1 MERAALPLS
10 SPATAAFVDGL
21 GERRQIV
28 DPTGNE
34 TIELLCLRTELAAV
48 PSFEFA
54 LRERVSRLASF
65 RHASYGRV
73 RSVER
78 LADRETALAV
88 VSDYTEGDRLSDMLV
103 NAEERRLGLDI
114 NIALCLIRQ
123 LVPAV
128 AMLHESAP
136 DTAHGAIGPERLV
149 VTPDARLV
157 IVEYVLGAAL
167 EQLHYS
173 QERYWHQ
180 LRIPL
185 PKAPGLPRFDQ
196 RADVTQIGVVALS
209 LILGRPLRDDEYP
222 SRIGDVVASTWAVS
236 ARGGFEPL
244 PPGLRAWLGRALQL
258 DARNAFESAIEAQV
272 ELDKVLGEGDYLAS
286 SASLE
291 SFLTRYHAAGAA
303 SEAPAA
309 PPKPAAPPRLAAPVK
324 PAMASTPAFSIR
336 PTPTP
341 TAAWE
346 PTSLEIL
353 AHPPAPRTQ
362 SSPMAT
368 ARPNSLSEFELQP
381 LADSVTVRTPPRGI
395 PTARLYRPAPIEPTP
410 VEASSSI
417 ELFAEEATTERRWPK
432 LVAIAAI
439 LIAIVGIGSV
449 ATRSYLGAPKA
460 SATGTLVIA
469 TNPPGAQATVDG
481 QPRGMTPLTLVL
493 PVGPHTMVLRSGSAD
508 RSIPVTISAGAEV
521 SQYIELPQV
530 AATLGQLQVRT
541 EPAGAKVTIDG
552 VAVGTSPMMV
562 LDLAPGDHAVTLD
575 SALGSVKQTV
585 TIESGMTASLVVPL
599 GGASEGA
606 PVSGWIS
613 VQSPIELQV
622 YEGDRLLGT
631 SRTDRIM
638 VSAGRHEINIVN
650 EALGYRASRVLQVAA
665 GKIAPFAVELPKG
678 TIALNAVP
686 WAEVW
691 IDGVKVGDTP
701 IGNLSVAIGSHDVVF
716 RHPELGEQR
725 HTATVTLATAA
736 RLSVDL
742 RKQ

>member
-1 MERAALPLS
+1 MERAVLPLS
-10 SPATAAFVDGL
+10 SPPTAAFVDGL

-34 TIELLCLRTELAAV
+34 TIELLCLRNELAAV

-88 VSDYTEGDRLSDMLV
+88 VSDHTEGVRLSDMLV

-185 PKAPGLPRFDQ
+185 PRAAGLPRFDQ

-258 DARNAFESAIEAQV
+258 DARTAFESAIDAQA
-272 ELDKVLGEGDYLAS
+272 ELDKVLGEGDHLAS
-286 SASLE
+286 PTSLE

-309 PPKPAAPPRLAAPVK
+309 PPRLAAPVRPPMVSA
-324 PAMASTPAFSIR
+324 PAVSVR
-336 PTPTP
+336 PTPV
-341 TAAWE
+341 AAWE

-353 AHPPAPRTQ
+353 AHPPAARTQ
-362 SSPMAT
+362 SPPMAL
-368 ARPNSLSEFELQP
+368 AQPMPSAEMELQP
-381 LADSVTVRTPPRGI
+381 LADSTSARTPPRGI
-395 PTARLYRPAPIEPTP
+395 PAVRLFT
-410 VEASSSI
+410 V
-417 ELFAEEATTERRWPK
+417 RR
-432 LVAIAAI
+432 
-439 LIAIVGIGSV
+439 
-449 ATRSYLGAPKA
+449 
-460 SATGTLVIA
+460 
-469 TNPPGAQATVDG
+469 
-481 QPRGMTPLTLVL
+481 
-493 PVGPHTMVLRSGSAD
+493 
-508 RSIPVTISAGAEV
+508 AG
-521 SQYIELPQV
+521 
-530 AATLGQLQVRT
+530 
-541 EPAGAKVTIDG
+541 
-552 VAVGTSPMMV
+552 
-562 LDLAPGDHAVTLD
+562 
-575 SALGSVKQTV
+575 
-585 TIESGMTASLVVPL
+585 
-599 GGASEGA
+599 
-606 PVSGWIS
+606 
-613 VQSPIELQV
+613 
-622 YEGDRLLGT
+622 
-631 SRTDRIM
+631 
-638 VSAGRHEINIVN
+638 
-650 EALGYRASRVLQVAA
+650 
-665 GKIAPFAVELPKG
+665 
-678 TIALNAVP
+678 
-686 WAEVW
+686 
-691 IDGVKVGDTP
+691 
-701 IGNLSVAIGSHDVVF
+701 
-716 RHPELGEQR
+716 
-725 HTATVTLATAA
+725 
-736 RLSVDL
+736 
-742 RKQ
+742 

>member
-1 MERAALPLS
+1 M
-10 SPATAAFVDGL
+10 
-21 GERRQIV
+21 
-28 DPTGNE
+28 
-34 TIELLCLRTELAAV
+34 
-48 PSFEFA
+48 
-54 LRERVSRLASF
+54 
-65 RHASYGRV
+65 
-73 RSVER
+73 
-78 LADRETALAV
+78 
-88 VSDYTEGDRLSDMLV
+88 
-103 NAEERRLGLDI
+103 
-114 NIALCLIRQ
+114 
-123 LVPAV
+123 
-128 AMLHESAP
+128 
-136 DTAHGAIGPERLV
+136 

-185 PKAPGLPRFDQ
+185 PRAAGLPRFDQ

-244 PPGLRAWLGRALQL
+244 PPGLRAWLGRALQI
-258 DARNAFESAIEAQV
+258 DARNAFSSAIDAQA

-291 SFLTRYHAAGAA
+291 SFLKRYHAAGAA

-309 PPKPAAPPRLAAPVK
+309 PPRLAAPVR
-324 PAMASTPAFSIR
+324 PAKSATAPVSVG
-336 PTPTP
+336 PTPV
-341 TAAWE
+341 AAWE

-362 SSPMAT
+362 SPPAVFAQPRSSAE
-368 ARPNSLSEFELQP
+368 LELQP
-381 LADSVTVRTPPRGI
+381 LADSVTIRTPPRGI
-395 PTARLYRPAPIEPTP
+395 QKTRLQNLPPIEPI
-410 VEASSSI
+410 EQIERSQSI
-417 ELFAEEATTERRWPK
+417 DLFAEEATPPRRWPK
-432 LVAIAAI
+432 LAAIAAV
-439 LIAIVGIGSV
+439 LIVLVGTGGLV
-449 ATRSYLGAPKA
+449 ARRYLGAAKA
-460 SATGTLVIA
+460 TATGTLIIA
-469 TNPPGAQATVDG
+469 TNPAGAQATIDG
-481 QPRGMTPLTLVL
+481 QPRGTTPLTLVL
-493 PVGPHTMVLRSGSAD
+493 PVGPHTIVLRAGNAD

-521 SQYIELPQV
+521 SQYIELPQ
-530 AATLGQLQVRT
+530 AGATLGQLQVRT

-562 LDLAPGDHAVTLD
+562 LDLAPGDHVVTLE

-599 GGASEGA
+599 GGAAEGA
-606 PVSGWIS
+606 PVSGWIA

-631 SRTDRIM
+631 SRSDRIM
-638 VSAGRHEINIVN
+638 VSAGRHEISLVN
-650 EALGYRASRVLQVAA
+650 EAFGYRATRVLQVPS
-665 GKIAPFAVELPKG
+665 GKVAPFAVDLPKG

-701 IGNLSVAIGSHDVVF
+701 IGNLSVAIGNHDVVF

>member
-10 SPATAAFVDGL
+10 SRPTAPFVDGL

-34 TIELLCLRTELAAV
+34 TIELLCLRNELAAV

-65 RHASYGRV
+65 RHSSFGRV

-88 VSDYTEGDRLSDMLV
+88 VSDHIDGVRLSDMLV

-128 AMLHESAP
+128 ATLHESAR

-185 PKAPGLPRFDQ
+185 PRAPGPPRFDQ

-209 LILGRPLRDDEYP
+209 LILGRQLRDDEYP

-258 DARNAFESAIEAQV
+258 DARNAFESAIDAQV

-286 SASLE
+286 PASLE
-291 SFLTRYHAAGAA
+291 SFLARYHAAGAA
-303 SEAPAA
+303 SEAPA
-309 PPKPAAPPRLAAPVK
+309 PPPRIAAPVR
-324 PAMASTPAFSIR
+324 PSTPAASV
-336 PTPTP
+336 TP
-341 TAAWE
+341 AASRE
-346 PTSLEIL
+346 PTSLENL
-353 AHPPAPRTQ
+353 VRPPAPRTQ
-362 SSPMAT
+362 APPLAWGAQP
-368 ARPNSLSEFELQP
+368 ARPAELELQP
-381 LADSVTVRTPPRGI
+381 LADSVTARTPPRGLS
-395 PTARLYRPAPIEPTP
+395 TTRLPRPAPVQQEP
-410 VEASSSI
+410 VEASSPMD
-417 ELFAEEATTERRWPK
+417 LFAEETTAPRRWPR
-432 LVAIAAI
+432 LVAIAAM
-439 LIAIVGIGSV
+439 LVVLVGVGGT
-449 ATRSYLGAPKA
+449 AARRYLGAPSNV

-481 QPRGMTPLTLVL
+481 QPRGKTPLTLVL
-493 PVGPHTMVLRSGSAD
+493 PVGPHTIVLRAGNAD

-521 SQYIELPQV
+521 SQYIELPQA

-541 EPAGAKVTIDG
+541 EPPGAKVTIDG
-552 VAVGTSPMMV
+552 VAAGTSPMMV
-562 LDLAPGDHAVTLD
+562 LDLAPGDHTVTLE

-585 TIESGMTASLVVPL
+585 TIESGTTASLVVPL
-599 GGASEGA
+599 GGASEGVPA
-606 PVSGWIS
+606 SGWIA
-613 VQSPIELQV
+613 VESPIELQV

-631 SRTDRIM
+631 TRSERIM
-638 VSAGRHEINIVN
+638 VSAGRHEITIVN
-650 EALGYRASRVLQVAA
+650 DALGYRASRVLQVPP
-665 GKIAPFAVELPKG
+665 GKVAPFTVELPKG

-701 IGNLSVAIGSHDVVF
+701 IGNLSLAIGVHDVVF

-725 HTATVTLATAA
+725 HTTTVTLATAA

>member
-10 SPATAAFVDGL
+10 SPPAAAFVDGL

-34 TIELLCLRTELAAV
+34 TIELLCLRNELAAV

-65 RHASYGRV
+65 RHSSYGRV

-88 VSDYTEGDRLSDMLV
+88 VSDHVDGVRLSDMLV

-128 AMLHESAP
+128 ATLHESAR

-173 QERYWHQ
+173 QERYWHE

-185 PKAPGLPRFDQ
+185 PKAPGPPRFDQ

-209 LILGRPLRDDEYP
+209 LILGRKLRDDEYP

-258 DARNAFESAIEAQV
+258 DARNAFESAIDAQV
-272 ELDKVLGEGDYLAS
+272 ELDKVLGGGDYLAS
-286 SASLE
+286 AAGLE
-291 SFLTRYHAAGAA
+291 SFLTRYHAAAPA
-303 SEAPAA
+303 SEA
-309 PPKPAAPPRLAAPVK
+309 PAAPPRLAAPVR
-324 PAMASTPAFSIR
+324 PAMPSTPAVSVR
-336 PTPTP
+336 PTPA
-341 TAAWE
+341 AAWA
-346 PTSLEIL
+346 PASLESL
-353 AHPPAPRTQ
+353 ARPPAPRTQ
-362 SSPMAT
+362 SPPLAWGAQPS
-368 ARPNSLSEFELQP
+368 RPAEIELQP
-381 LADSVTVRTPPRGI
+381 LADSVTVRTPARGI
-395 PTARLYRPAPIEPTP
+395 PTSGLHEPAPVEP
-410 VEASSSI
+410 SSSI
-417 ELFAEEATTERRWPK
+417 DLFAEETTTRRRWPR
-432 LVAIAAI
+432 LLAIAAM
-439 LIAIVGIGSV
+439 LIVIVGAGGV
-449 ATRSYLGAPKA
+449 AARRYLGAAANA

-481 QPRGMTPLTLVL
+481 QARGITPLTLVL
-493 PVGPHTMVLRSGSAD
+493 PVGPHTIVLRAGNAD

-521 SQYIELPQV
+521 SQYIELPQA

-541 EPAGAKVTIDG
+541 EPPGAKVTIDG
-552 VAVGTSPMMV
+552 VAAGTSPMMV
-562 LDLAPGDHAVTLD
+562 LDLAPGDHAVTLE

-585 TIESGMTASLVVPL
+585 TIESGATASLVVPL
-599 GGASEGA
+599 GGASEGV
-606 PVSGWIS
+606 PVSGWIA
-613 VQSPIELQV
+613 VESPIELQV
-622 YEGDRLLGT
+622 FEGDRLLGT
-631 SRTDRIM
+631 TRSERII
-638 VSAGRHEINIVN
+638 VSAGRHEITIVN
-650 EALGYRASRVLQVAA
+650 DALGYRATRVLQVPP
-665 GKIAPFAVELPKG
+665 GKVAPFTVELPKG

-701 IGNLSVAIGSHDVVF
+701 IGNLSLAIGVHDVVF

>member
-1 MERAALPLS
+1 MERAALPLP

-34 TIELLCLRTELAAV
+34 TIELLCLRNELAAV

-54 LRERVSRLASF
+54 LRERVSRLANF
-65 RHASYGRV
+65 RHSSYGHV

-88 VSDYTEGDRLSDMLV
+88 VSDHTEGVRLSDMLV

-128 AMLHESAP
+128 AMLHESAH

-149 VTPDARLV
+149 VTPNARLV

-185 PKAPGLPRFDQ
+185 PRAAGLPRFDQ

-258 DARNAFESAIEAQV
+258 DARNAFESAIDAQV

-286 SASLE
+286 PSSLE

-309 PPKPAAPPRLAAPVK
+309 PPRLAAPVR
-324 PAMASTPAFSIR
+324 PAITSLPAVSVR
-336 PTPTP
+336 PTP
-341 TAAWE
+341 AGAWE

-362 SSPMAT
+362 SPPLEWAQPT
-368 ARPNSLSEFELQP
+368 LPAEIELQP

-395 PTARLYRPAPIEPTP
+395 PTARLHKPALVEPAP
-410 VEASSSI
+410 VEASLSI
-417 ELFAEEATTERRWPK
+417 DLFAEEPTTSRRWPK
-432 LVAIAAI
+432 LAAIAAI
-439 LIAIVGIGSV
+439 LIVVVGAGSV
-449 ATRSYLGAPKA
+449 AARRYLGAASKA

-469 TNPPGAQATVDG
+469 TNPAGAQATVDG

-493 PVGPHTMVLRSGSAD
+493 PVGPHTIVLRAGNAD

-521 SQYIELPQV
+521 SQYIELPQA

-541 EPAGAKVTIDG
+541 EPPGAKVTIDG

-562 LDLAPGDHAVTLD
+562 LDLAPGEHAVTLE
-575 SALGSVKQTV
+575 SGLGSVKQTV

-613 VQSPIELQV
+613 MESPIELQV

-631 SRTDRIM
+631 SRSERIM
-638 VSAGRHEINIVN
+638 VSAGRHEITIVN
-650 EALGYRASRVLQVAA
+650 DVLGYRATRVVQVPP
-665 GKIAPFAVELPKG
+665 GKVAPFTVELPKG

-701 IGNLSVAIGSHDVVF
+701 IGNLSVAIGNHDVVF

-725 HTATVTLATAA
+725 HTATVTLASAA

>member
-10 SPATAAFVDGL
+10 SRPTAAFVDGL

-34 TIELLCLRTELAAV
+34 TIELLCLRNELAAV

-54 LRERVSRLASF
+54 LRERVSRLAGFRQSSF
-65 RHASYGRV
+65 GRV

-88 VSDYTEGDRLSDMLV
+88 VSDHIDGVRLSDMLV

-123 LVPAV
+123 LVPAI
-128 AMLHESAP
+128 ATLHESAS

-157 IVEYVLGAAL
+157 IVEYVLGAAI

-185 PKAPGLPRFDQ
+185 PRAPGPPRFDQ

-209 LILGRPLRDDEYP
+209 LILGRQLRDDEYP

-258 DARNAFESAIEAQV
+258 DARNAFESAIDAQV
-272 ELDKVLGEGDYLAS
+272 ELDKVLGQGDYLAS
-286 SASLE
+286 SAGLE
-291 SFLTRYHAAGAA
+291 SFLARYHAAGAA
-303 SEAPAA
+303 SEAPA
-309 PPKPAAPPRLAAPVK
+309 PAPRLAAPVR
-324 PAMASTPAFSIR
+324 PSTPAASVK
-336 PTPTP
+336 PTPA
-341 TAAWE
+341 AAWE
-346 PTSLEIL
+346 PTSLEIQ
-353 AHPPAPRTQ
+353 ARPPAPRTQ
-362 SSPMAT
+362 APPLAWG
-368 ARPNSLSEFELQP
+368 AQPPRPSEPELQP
-381 LADSVTVRTPPRGI
+381 LADSVTARTPPRGLS
-395 PTARLYRPAPIEPTP
+395 TARLPGPAPVQPTP
-410 VEASSSI
+410 VEPSPI
-417 ELFAEEATTERRWPK
+417 DLFAEETTARRRWPR
-432 LVAIAAI
+432 LVAIAAM
-439 LIAIVGIGSV
+439 LIAIVGVGG
-449 ATRSYLGAPKA
+449 AAALRYLGAPPNA

-481 QPRGMTPLTLVL
+481 QLRGTTPLTLVL
-493 PVGPHTMVLRSGSAD
+493 PVGPHTVVLRAGNAD

-521 SQYIELPQV
+521 SQYIELPQ
-530 AATLGQLQVRT
+530 AASTLGQLQVRT
-541 EPAGAKVTIDG
+541 EPPGAKVTIDG
-552 VAVGTSPMMV
+552 VAAGTSPMMV
-562 LDLAPGDHAVTLD
+562 LDLAPGDHAVTLE

-585 TIESGMTASLVVPL
+585 TIESGTTASLVVPL
-599 GGASEGA
+599 GAAPEGVPA
-606 PVSGWIS
+606 SGWIA
-613 VQSPIELQV
+613 VESPIELQV

-631 SRTDRIM
+631 TRSERIM
-638 VSAGRHEINIVN
+638 VSAGRHEITIVN
-650 EALGYRASRVLQVAA
+650 DALGYRASRVLQVPP
-665 GKIAPFAVELPKG
+665 GKVAPFTVELPKG

-701 IGNLSVAIGSHDVVF
+701 IGNLSLAIGVHDVVF

-725 HTATVTLATAA
+725 HTTTVTLATAA

>member
-10 SPATAAFVDGL
+10 SPAGAAFVDGL

-34 TIELLCLRTELAAV
+34 TIELLCLRSELAAV

-54 LRERVSRLASF
+54 LRERVSRLANF
-65 RHASYGRV
+65 RHSSYGRV

-88 VSDYTEGDRLSDMLV
+88 VSDHTEGVRLSDMLV

-128 AMLHESAP
+128 AMLHQSGRDA
-136 DTAHGAIGPERLV
+136 AHGAIGPERLV
-149 VTPDARLV
+149 VTPNARLV
-157 IVEYVLGAAL
+157 IVEYVLGGAL

-185 PKAPGLPRFDQ
+185 PRAAGLPRFDQ

-258 DARNAFESAIEAQV
+258 DARNAFESAIDAQV

-286 SASLE
+286 PANLE

-303 SEAPAA
+303 SAA
-309 PPKPAAPPRLAAPVK
+309 PAAPPRLAAPVRSAT
-324 PAMASTPAFSIR
+324 PSTPAVSVR
-336 PTPTP
+336 PTPA
-341 TAAWE
+341 AAWE
-346 PTSLEIL
+346 QTSLEIL

-362 SSPMAT
+362 SPPT
-368 ARPNSLSEFELQP
+368 ALAQPKPSAEIELQP

-395 PTARLYRPAPIEPTP
+395 PTDRLHKQAPVEYEP
-410 VEASSSI
+410 VEASPSI
-417 ELFAEEATTERRWPK
+417 DLFAEETTTHRRWPK
-432 LVAIAAI
+432 LVAIAAM
-439 LIAIVGIGSV
+439 LIVVVGAGGV
-449 ATRSYLGAPKA
+449 AARRYLGAASKA

-469 TNPPGAQATVDG
+469 TNPAGAQATVDG

-493 PVGPHTMVLRSGSAD
+493 PVGPHTIVLRAGNAD

-530 AATLGQLQVRT
+530 ATTLGQLQVRT
-541 EPAGAKVTIDG
+541 EPPGAKVTIDG

-562 LDLAPGDHAVTLD
+562 LDLAPGEHAVTLE
-575 SALGSVKQTV
+575 SGLGSVKHTV
-585 TIESGMTASLVVPL
+585 TIESGMTASLFVPL
-599 GGASEGA
+599 GGASEVA
-606 PVSGWIS
+606 RVSGWIE
-613 VQSPIELQV
+613 VESPIELEI

-631 SRTDRIM
+631 SRSERIM
-638 VSAGRHEINIVN
+638 VSAGRHEITIVN
-650 EALGYRASRVLQVAA
+650 DALGYRATRVLQVPP
-665 GKIAPFAVELPKG
+665 GKVAPFTVELPKG

-701 IGNLSVAIGSHDVVF
+701 IGNLSVAIGNHDVVF

-725 HTATVTLATAA
+725 HTVTVTLASAA
-736 RLSVDL
+736 RLSVEL

>member
-1 MERAALPLS
+1 M
-10 SPATAAFVDGL
+10 AAFVDGL

-34 TIELLCLRTELAAV
+34 TIELLCLRNELAAV

-54 LRERVSRLASF
+54 LRERVSSLASF
-65 RHASYGRV
+65 RHASFGRV

-88 VSDYTEGDRLSDMLV
+88 VSDHTEGVRLSEMLV

-128 AMLHESAP
+128 AQLHESAR

-185 PKAPGLPRFDQ
+185 PRGAGLPRFDQ

-258 DARNAFESAIEAQV
+258 DARNAFSSAIDAQA
-272 ELDKVLGEGDYLAS
+272 ELDKVLGGDYLAS

-303 SEAPAA
+303 SDAPAIA
-309 PPKPAAPPRLAAPVK
+309 PRVAAPVR
-324 PAMASTPAFSIR
+324 PATPAPSAVSVG
-336 PTPTP
+336 PTPV
-341 TAAWE
+341 AAWE

-362 SSPMAT
+362 SPPAT
-368 ARPNSLSEFELQP
+368 FVLPRSAAEIELQP
-381 LADSVTVRTPPRGI
+381 LADSVTVRTPSRGI
-395 PTARLYRPAPIEPTP
+395 PKTRLQQLPSIEPIEPI
-410 VEASSSI
+410 ESQSI
-417 ELFAEEATTERRWPK
+417 DLFAEEAAPSRRWPR
-432 LVAIAAI
+432 VAAIAAV
-439 LIAIVGIGSV
+439 LIVVVGTGGLV
-449 ATRSYLGAPKA
+449 ARRYLGAAKA
-460 SATGTLVIA
+460 IATGTLVIA
-469 TNPPGAQATVDG
+469 TNPAGAQATIDG
-481 QPRGMTPLTLVL
+481 QPRGTTPLTLAL
-493 PVGPHTMVLRSGSAD
+493 PVGPHTIVLRAGNAD

-521 SQYIELPQV
+521 SQYIELPQ
-530 AATLGQLQVRT
+530 AGATLGQLQVRT

-562 LDLAPGDHAVTLD
+562 LDLAPGEHVVTLE

-585 TIESGMTASLVVPL
+585 SIESGMTASLVVPL
-599 GGASEGA
+599 GGAAEGA

-631 SRTDRIM
+631 SRSDRIM

-650 EALGYRASRVLQVAA
+650 EALGYRATRVLQVPA
-665 GKIAPFAVELPKG
+665 GKVAPFTVDLPKG

-701 IGNLSVAIGSHDVVF
+701 IGNLAVAIGNHDVVF